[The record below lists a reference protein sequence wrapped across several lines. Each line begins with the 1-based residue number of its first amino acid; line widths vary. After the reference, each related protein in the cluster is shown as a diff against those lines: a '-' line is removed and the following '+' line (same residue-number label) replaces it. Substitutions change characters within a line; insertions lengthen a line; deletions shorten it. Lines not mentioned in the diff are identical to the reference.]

1 MALLGAAS
9 DKEDNTLYAF
19 VMEYYLQCN
28 KVDLLLQAA
37 FSSEIA
43 KQSAGELCCVLLC
56 CVVLCCSVVLRFF
69 HRCAFQRKQCCDET
83 V

>member
-28 KVDLLLQAA
+28 KVDLLLQTT

-43 KQSAGELCCVLLC
+43 KQSAGELCCVGVGVVLC
-56 CVVLCCSVVLRFF
+56 CAVLCCSVVL
-69 HRCAFQRKQCCDET
+69 HT
-83 V
+83 LS